1 MGFIRDLFNDNNTI
15 NEKSVIGFI
24 SFTFMIITLILDL
37 CTGYMGKELVIHE
50 YIFDGFLITTLGS
63 LGIASIDKW
72 IVNNKKTTEEG

>member
-24 SFTFMIITLILDL
+24 SFIFMIITLILDL
-37 CTGYMGKELVIHE
+37 YTGYIGRELVIHE

-63 LGIASIDKW
+63 FGIASIDKW